1 MTFEKSLSSVTTDI
15 KKAMTI
21 IADNMITT
29 RPKGAVEYRPFRKD
43 PVWHD
48 KPILGPREID
58 LKKIYPDAV
67 DGNIAFV
74 GTVLESVSDY
84 DAKLNVHGSVK
95 VLYGGKTLCDC
106 TEKPHDEW
114 TKADL
119 PLKKGANPIIFMVRC
134 TDGDFSFEFM
144 PSVRVYMMWAKDYI
158 LHVRATSPL
167 KCFAHE
173 DGIGVSRL
181 YADEADAQMFDK
193 EKEKYIYPTVDDSS
207 ETDFDKIFPNAS
219 GVCAYAFT
227 VALKNAKL
235 SVDAYSK
242 TKVIVNGEEVL
253 PQQFKVK
260 RGDYILVK
268 SLKGVKWGFKYDKDA
283 PIGIPFLQS
292 SRGSGDKWL
301 TLGTFGTEYCL
312 DTPYGPEI
320 CLQFEN
326 PYITADWKKTFWKLN
341 AENEFVRPYMDTC
354 FYSQWFYALMVG
366 HFGLLKAGRALDRGD
381 YTDYFAESMQTL
393 ARFHDYMHYEF
404 DTFGQTTFIQ
414 KGMRLGD
421 LDSIGTMG
429 MNMCELYKL
438 TSSPQSLECIEILS
452 KAAKENIP
460 RFDDG
465 TYHRPKDMWSDDTF
479 MSCPF
484 LVRLGLVKNDEYYFH
499 EVVRQLLGFKKRLW
513 MADKKIFSHIYF
525 LDTQSPNNIPWGRG
539 NGWVFVT
546 LSDVLE
552 NMPEHIDGR
561 DDLLALYKE
570 FAQGIAALQDDDG
583 LWHQVLTR
591 PDSYAETSCTGMFIL
606 GICRGINNGWLGN
619 EYLKIAQKAY
629 DGLLRSKIDFCGNV
643 YDVCMGSGN
652 SRDEEYYV
660 NLGAIDNDDHGT
672 GIILA
677 AFAEMMKTI
686 K

>member
-1 MTFEKSLSSVTTDI
+1 MTFENSLSSVTTDI
-15 KKAMTI
+15 SRAMTI
-21 IADNMITT
+21 IADNMIKT
-29 RPKGAVEYRPFRKD
+29 RPRGMVEYRPFRKD
-43 PVWHD
+43 PVWRD
-48 KPILGPREID
+48 APTLGPRCVD
-58 LKKIYPDAV
+58 LSVLYLDARV
-67 DGNIAFV
+67 GNIAFV

-84 DAKLNVHGSVK
+84 DAKLNVRGGVK
-95 VLYGGKTLCDC
+95 VFYGGKLLCDC
-106 TEKPHDEW
+106 TDRPRDEW
-114 TKADL
+114 VRADL
-119 PLKKGANPIIFMVRC
+119 PLKEGENPIVFMVQC
-134 TDGDFSFEFM
+134 AEDGFYFEFM
-144 PSVRVYMMWAKDYI
+144 PSVRVYRMWAKDYI
-158 LHVRATSPL
+158 AHVRATSPL
-167 KCFAHE
+167 TAFAHE

-181 YADEADAQMFDK
+181 YDDEDDAKAFGK
-193 EKEKYIYPTVDDSS
+193 EKKKYIYPTVSDTD
-207 ETDFDKIFPNAS
+207 ETDFEKIFPDAS

-235 SVDAYSK
+235 SVDAYCK
-242 TKVIVNGEEVL
+242 TKVTVNGEEVL

-260 RGDYILVK
+260 RGDFILVK
-268 SLKGVKWGFKYDKDA
+268 SLKGVKWGFKFDKDA
-283 PIGIPFLQS
+283 PIGIPFMDS
-292 SRGSGDKWL
+292 ARGVGDKWL

-312 DTPYGPEI
+312 DTPYGPELS
-320 CLQFEN
+320 LQFEN
-326 PYITADWKKTFWKLN
+326 PYITADWKKTFWKLGT
-341 AENEFVRPYMDTC
+341 ESDFVRPYMDTC

-393 ARFHDYMHYEF
+393 ARFRDYMHYELE
-404 DTFGQTTFIQ
+404 TFGQTTFIQ
-414 KGMRLGD
+414 KGMALGD

-438 TSSPQSLECIEILS
+438 TSSPESLECIEILA

-460 RFDDG
+460 RFEDG

-484 LVRLGLVKNDEYYFH
+484 LARLGLIKNDRYYFD
-499 EVVRQLLGFKKRLW
+499 EAVRQLLGFKKRLW

-552 NMPEHIDGR
+552 NMPKHIDGR
-561 DDLLALYKE
+561 DELLALYRE
-570 FAQGIAALQDDDG
+570 FAEGIAALQDGDG

-591 PDSYAETSCTGMFIL
+591 ADSYAETSCTGMFIL
-606 GICRGINNGWLGN
+606 GICRGLNHGWLGD
-619 EYLKIAQKAY
+619 EYRAVAQKAY
-629 DGLLRSKIDFCGNV
+629 DGLIRHKIDADGNV

-677 AFAEMMKTI
+677 ALSELI
-686 K
+686 QVL